1 MATNA
6 TTEVRVTLDVPV
18 RMRDG
23 VELRANVYS
32 PASGGPYPVLL
43 TRLPYGKDFPLG
55 TAVLDP
61 VQAVRRGYIVVV
73 QDVRGRFASDGD
85 WYPTHHEAEDGYDTV
100 QWAAQLPGSDG
111 QVGMYG
117 ISYFGFTQ
125 LAAAWEDPPA
135 LKALFPIQT
144 WADPFDGT
152 SYRGG
157 AFELGLNAFWLLEVL
172 GIDALMRRYRD
183 DPQLGQRLSQLA
195 QAINGFSTGL
205 YSYLPLDEFPPFRDL
220 DIAPFWFDNLAHPM
234 DRDLAAPGTAAAHY
248 ETIGAPAYLVAGWYD
263 ILLGG
268 MLQNYRGLRERG
280 ATPEARQPRLMIG
293 PWSHGAMGH
302 VVGEQDFGFGS
313 SGLLIDLKI
322 DLASLQL
329 RWFDY
334 WLKGQQ
340 NGVMEE
346 APVKLFIMGENVW
359 RDEQEWPLARTQYT
373 PYYLHSQGRANS
385 LQGDGLLSTEPPTD
399 EAPDLYIY
407 DPNDPVPTRG
417 GALLMPPIYQ
427 PGPVDQRPIEQR
439 GDVLVYST
447 PPLKQ
452 DVEVTGPIVV
462 KLYAAS
468 SAPDTDFVARLV
480 DVHPD
485 GYAQN
490 LTDGI
495 IRARYRNGDKPEL
508 LEPGHVYEYTIDC
521 WATGNLFRA
530 GHRIRLDITSSSFP
544 RWNRNPNT
552 GGPLGAEREL
562 QTATQTILHD
572 AEHPSRVILPII
584 PRS

>member
-1 MATNA
+1 MAINA
-6 TTEVRVTLDVPV
+6 ITEIQVALDVPV

-23 VELRANVYS
+23 VELRANVYR
-32 PASGGPYPVLL
+32 PASDGSYPVLL

-61 VQAVRRGYIVVV
+61 VQVARRGYIVVV

-85 WYPTHHEAEDGYDTV
+85 WYPMRHEAPDGYDTV
-100 QWAAQLPGSDG
+100 QWAAQLPGSNG
-111 QVGMYG
+111 RVGMYG

-125 LAAAWEDPPA
+125 LAAAWENPPA
-135 LKALFPIQT
+135 LKAIFPMQT
-144 WADPFDGT
+144 WADFFDGG

-157 AFELGLNAFWLLEVL
+157 AFELGLSAYWLLEVL
-172 GIDALMRRYRD
+172 GIDSLMRRYRD
-183 DPQLGQRLSQLA
+183 DPELGQRLYRLA
-195 QAINGFSTGL
+195 QAIDGL
-205 YSYLPLDEFPPFRDL
+205 SSDLLSYLPLNEFPPFRDL
-220 DIAPFWFDNLAHPM
+220 DIAPSWFDALAHPL
-234 DRDLAAPGTAAAHY
+234 DRNSAAEAMV
-248 ETIGAPAYLVAGWYD
+248 IGRYQNISAPAYLVASWYD

-268 MLQNYRGLRERG
+268 MLQNYRGLRAQG
-280 ATPEARQPRLMIG
+280 ATPAARQPRLLIG
-293 PWSHGAMGH
+293 PWSHGAMNH
-302 VVGEQDFGFGS
+302 VVGDRDFGFAS
-313 SGLLIDLKI
+313 SALLIDLKI
-322 DLASLQL
+322 DIASLQL

-334 WLKGQQ
+334 WLKDQQ
-340 NGVMEE
+340 NGIMDE

-385 LQGDGLLSTEPPTD
+385 LHGDGLLSVVPPADEPAD
-399 EAPDLYIY
+399 QYIY
-407 DPNDPVPTRG
+407 DPAAPVPTCG
-417 GALLMPPIYQ
+417 GALLLPPIYR
-427 PGPVDQRPIEQR
+427 PGPWDQRPVEQR

-447 PPLKQ
+447 PPLDR

-495 IRARYRNGDKPEL
+495 IRARYRHGDTPEL
-508 LEPGHVYEYTIDC
+508 IEPGKVYEYTIDC

-544 RWNRNPNT
+544 RWDRNPNT
-552 GGPLGAEREL
+552 GRPPGSERE
-562 QTATQTILHD
+562 TRPATQTILHN
-572 AEHPSRVILPII
+572 AAHPSHVILPII
-584 PRS
+584 PR